1 MRLVITIDDSR
12 VNQRF
17 GRCRQFMVVDEKG
30 RDLVD
35 NEGAQEEHGA
45 GIRAAQQVAN
55 LNPTALITG
64 EVGPKASEVLKK
76 MGVKAYHAHGMVED
90 AISDFKEGKLEVL
103 VDPGLICV
111 PLLDSNDLGSRIS
124 EHFGHAPYMAV
135 YNPHSDSL
143 VIQENPLDHQSA
155 KSPADQLMELVNPS
169 TIFALGMGGRAINQ
183 FSAYGVSLKTGPYK
197 TVKEMIQHMS
207 ELEDLT
213 KTCKEE

>member
-1 MRLVITIDDSR
+1 MRIVITIDDSH
-12 VNQRF
+12 VNQIF
-17 GRCRQFMVVDEKG
+17 GRCRQFMVVDENG
-30 RDLVD
+30 RDLID

-55 LNPTALITG
+55 LKPTALITG

-76 MGVKAYHAHGMVED
+76 LGVKAYHAHGLIED

-111 PLLDSNDLGSRIS
+111 PLVDHNDRESRIS
-124 EHFGHAPYMAV
+124 EHFGHAPYMAL

-143 VIQENPLDHQSA
+143 AIQKNPLDHQSA
-155 KSPADQLMELVNPS
+155 KSPADQLMEQINPS
-169 TIFALGMGGRAINQ
+169 VIFALGMGGRAINL
-183 FSAYGVSLKTGPYK
+183 FAAYGVSLRTGPYK
-197 TVKEMIQHMS
+197 IIKEMIQNLS